1 MGQLYRMAIEPNTKF
16 VPTSEPK
23 ILDLNWRSHVM
34 RGIYASTSCRNVL
47 RRLGVSFIL
56 IIYTTM
62 DTSINIGAQ
71 LLIVKILASENK

>member
-1 MGQLYRMAIEPNTKF
+1 
-16 VPTSEPK
+16 
-23 ILDLNWRSHVM
+23 M

-56 IIYTTM
+56 INYTTM